1 MRSQRLFATAVLAML
16 AALTLPIQEA
26 WAQGANWPVRPVRM
40 VVTQP
45 PGGGNDAIARL
56 IAPEL
61 QAALGQ
67 PVIVDN
73 KPGAGGNIATVFVA
87 RQPADGYSLLLTP
100 SSHVGNVYFFANL
113 PYDPIK
119 DFEPISQVTSTP
131 FIFVVNSSTPV
142 NSMKEFLAY
151 ARAHPGMAYGSAGI
165 GQPHHTA
172 GELLKSMA
180 AIDVMHVPYKGG
192 AGVVTALLS
201 REIGFTIGAIPP
213 LLPHIRSGKLRVLAA
228 AGPKRTSLM
237 PEVPTIAEAA
247 DLPGYEMS
255 SWAGV
260 LGPAGLPRPL
270 VERLCTELNR
280 IVQQHEGVR
289 EKLAASG
296 IEPLGTTP
304 ERFMEI
310 MKAQLVQYA
319 KITRDAGIK
328 PE

>member
-1 MRSQRLFATAVLAML
+1 MRAQRKFAAAILAVLALSM
-16 AALTLPIQEA
+16 QDA
-26 WAQGANWPVRPVRM
+26 WAQNANWPARPVRM

-61 QAALGQ
+61 QGAIGQ

-87 RQPADGYSLLLTP
+87 KQPADGYTLLLTP
-100 SSHVGNVYFFANL
+100 SSHVGNLYFFANL

-142 NSMKEFLAY
+142 KSMKEFLAY

-228 AGPKRTSLM
+228 AGPKRTLLM
-237 PEVPTIAEAA
+237 PDVPTIAEAA
-247 DLPGYEMS
+247 ELPGYEMS

-260 LGPAGLPRPL
+260 LGPAGLPKPL
-270 VERLCTELNR
+270 VDRLSTELNR
-280 IVQQHEGVR
+280 IVQQQEGVR

-319 KITRDAGIK
+319 KITRDAGIT